1 MRGQPDPQTSM
12 FSYVSLEDR
21 VPRDHPVR
29 RVRAVVDGI
38 LTNLS
43 PQFDVRYSHTGRPS
57 IPPEYLLRAL
67 LLQILFSVRS
77 ERQLIEQLDYNGYSG

>member
-43 PQFDVRYSHTGRPS
+43 P
-57 IPPEYLLRAL
+57 
-67 LLQILFSVRS
+67 
-77 ERQLIEQLDYNGYSG
+77 